1 MIKCLIIGLLGLAL
15 TTTAYAESAEAKGLR
30 LAKELEKANDGYRGE
45 KGTMTLTLIDAYK
58 SKTIRKMK
66 GLTKEVKGDGDL
78 SLSIFLNPK
87 DVKGTK
93 MLTHSHKKNDDDQ
106 WLYLPSVR
114 RVKRITSRSK
124 ASSFMGS
131 EFSYEDLGSQ
141 EIEKYKYKWLKNSKT
156 KKGDTVWVLERIPR
170 KKSGYS
176 KQVLY
181 IKAKIHNPIKIEYY
195 DKKKELLKKSTFKK
209 YRGYKIGKK
218 TIYRPT
224 TIHMVNVKTKKES
237 IFNWKERK
245 VGVSLSKREFKKSSL
260 K

>member
-1 MIKCLIIGLLGLAL
+1 MNFILAFLIFTLSFVGITFAESPEEKGLAIAQEDDNRDNGFKNF
-15 TTTAYAESAEAKGLR
+15 TA
-30 LAKELEKANDGYRGE
+30 NMV
-45 KGTMTLTLIDAYK
+45 MTLKNRQGEESTRNIRNKTL
-58 SKTIRKMK
+58 
-66 GLTKEVKGDGDL
+66 EVKDDGDK
-78 SLSIFLNPK
+78 SLSIFDRPR
-87 DVKGTK
+87 DVKGTT
-93 MLTHSHKKNDDDQ
+93 LLNYTHKVGTDDQ
-106 WLYLPSVR
+106 WLYLPGLK
-114 RVKRITSRSK
+114 RVKRISSANK
-124 ASSFMGS
+124 PGSFMGS

-224 TIHMVNVKTKKES
+224 TIHMVNVKTNNNSCNNGS
-237 IFNWKERK
+237 I
-245 VGVSLSKREFKKSSL
+245 
-260 K
+260 